1 MLHVKKEDQVRVL
14 SGKDAGKEGRVLKV
28 FPTSSRAIVENVNNL
43 RRHTRPNPQ
52 KNVQG
57 GVVEREAPIH
67 IAKLKVICPE
77 CNKPVRTGI
86 RSLSDGKKVRVCKSC
101 DATIDK

>member
-1 MLHVKKEDQVRVL
+1 MLHVKKDDQVRVL
-14 SGKDAGKEGRVLKV
+14 SGKDAGKEGKVLKV
-28 FPTSSRAIVENVNNL
+28 FPTRGRAIVENVNQI

-52 KNVQG
+52 KNVKG
-57 GVVEREAPIH
+57 GVMERESPIP

-77 CNKPVRTGI
+77 CNKPVRTGVKL
-86 RSLSDGKKVRVCKSC
+86 LSDDKRVRVCKAC